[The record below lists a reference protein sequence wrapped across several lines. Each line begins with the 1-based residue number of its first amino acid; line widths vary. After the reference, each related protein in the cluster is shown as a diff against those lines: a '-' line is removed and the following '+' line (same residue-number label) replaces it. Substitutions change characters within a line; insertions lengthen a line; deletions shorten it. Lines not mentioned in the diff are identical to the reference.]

1 MIDILTYN
9 DLLEIGENEKERI
22 DFIRQ
27 AINEHCSSERY
38 KTAVDAELYYDGLNP
53 TINRYEKI
61 IYDMQGRAHTDMWT
75 ANHKLASLHIAE
87 KWDLTM

>member
-1 MIDILTYN
+1 MIDIITYN

-27 AINEHCSSERY
+27 AINEHCNSDRY

-53 TINRYEKI
+53 TIK
-61 IYDMQGRAHTDMWT
+61 Q
-75 ANHKLASLHIAE
+75 
-87 KWDLTM
+87 

>member
-9 DLLEIGENEKERI
+9 DLLEIDKKEKERI

-27 AINEHCSSERY
+27 AINEHCSSDRY

-53 TINRYEKI
+53 TINRYVI
-61 IYDMQGRAHTDMWT
+61 FFYVM
-75 ANHKLASLHIAE
+75 
-87 KWDLTM
+87 

>member
-27 AINEHCSSERY
+27 AINEHCNSDRY

-53 TINRYEKI
+53 TINR
-61 IYDMQGRAHTDMWT
+61 
-75 ANHKLASLHIAE
+75 
-87 KWDLTM
+87 

>member
-1 MIDILTYN
+1 MIDVLTYN

-27 AINEHCSSERY
+27 AINEHCNSDRY
-38 KTAVDAELYYDGLNP
+38 NTAVDAELYYDGLDP

-61 IYDMQGRAHTDMWT
+61 IYDMQGRALTDMWT
-75 ANHKLASLHIAE
+75 ANH
-87 KWDLTM
+87 